1 VASRVAEE
9 RGERSP
15 GIDSVGYVV
24 RGESAICNR
33 TRILF
38 CTTGVL
44 LRQLQN
50 EAALD
55 CISHIVVDEVHERG
69 LDSDILLGL
78 LKGFLPQYP
87 KLHIVLMSA
96 TLDVDRFTN
105 YFDGETP
112 HIHIPGRTFPVTDF
126 TLEDVLS
133 ITGYAP
139 TKNKKNNKTR
149 RYEPDVNEKAFR
161 NNDDNEIIDD
171 DPTTAEAKKRKEPID
186 DIVKRIDENSID
198 YILLSTLVKH
208 LIDNTIST
216 DDGSIL
222 VFLPGVQEINN
233 AIKWIQQ
240 HTKGMLLTLLPLHG
254 GLQPK
259 EQSRVFP
266 RAAKGYTKVILSTN
280 VAETSVTI
288 PDCTIVIDWY
298 VLTACTFPPLKMFQS
313 KW

>member
-1 VASRVAEE
+1 VSSRVAEE
-9 RGERSP
+9 RGERGP
-15 GIDSVGYVV
+15 GVDSVGYVV
-24 RGESAICNR
+24 RGDSAVCDR

-87 KLHIVLMSA
+87 NLHIVLMSA

-105 YFDGETP
+105 YFEGETP
-112 HIHIPGRTFPVTDF
+112 HVHIPGRTFPVTDF

-133 ITGYAP
+133 VTGYIP
-139 TKNKKNNKTR
+139 PRTKKKTKSKLFQ
-149 RYEPDVNEKAFR
+149 YESFLSNSDS
-161 NNDDNEIIDD
+161 DD
-171 DPTTAEAKKRKEPID
+171 DDLLQERFNESIE
-186 DIVKRIDENSID
+186 DIVNRIDESVID
-198 YILLSTLVKH
+198 YELLGTLIKL
-208 LIDNTIST
+208 LINST
-216 DDGSIL
+216 DPTDNGSIL

-233 AIKWIQQ
+233 AMKIIKQ
-240 HTKGMLLTLLPLHG
+240 HTEEMSVTILPLHG

-266 RAAKGYTKVILSTN
+266 SAEKGFTKVILSTN

-288 PDCTIVIDWY
+288 PDCTIVID
-298 VLTACTFPPLKMFQS
+298 S
-313 KW
+313 